1 MQQKNISSS
10 SFERHYC
17 RINGRRID
25 AVRGSRAGTRT
36 SAGAARTQRKP
47 TGKVQ
52 AQRQSCSLWQLRTN
66 VKRTCNSSARRVCRK
81 AWTQHKKAHGIIIIS
96 SHRGWHGLPL
106 RGTAGGRGSFF
117 FSFSCS
123 ETFSCYLL
131 QLNIYSSSRHFS
143 WLLHHYTVWISH

>member
-36 SAGAARTQRKP
+36 SAGAATTQRKP

-81 AWTQHKKAHGIIIIS
+81 AWTQKGTGHNNIIS
-96 SHRGWHGLPL
+96 SREAQAWASAA
-106 RGTAGGRGSFF
+106 RYRRERKIF

>member
-81 AWTQHKKAHGIIIIS
+81 AWTQKGTGHNNNIIS
-96 SHRGWHGLPL
+96 SREAWASAA
-106 RGTAGGRGSFF
+106 RYRRERKIF

>member
-36 SAGAARTQRKP
+36 SAGAATTQRKP
-47 TGKVQ
+47 TGT
-52 AQRQSCSLWQLRTN
+52 APHQSCSLWQLRTN

-81 AWTQHKKAHGIIIIS
+81 AWTQKGTGHNNIIS
-96 SHRGWHGLPL
+96 SREAQAWASAA
-106 RGTAGGRGSFF
+106 RYRRERKIFF
-117 FSFSCS
+117 FFFLFWNFFLLPPPT
-123 ETFSCYLL
+123 EHIFLL
-131 QLNIYSSSRHFS
+131 QTLFLASASLHSLN
-143 WLLHHYTVWISH
+143 

>member
-81 AWTQHKKAHGIIIIS
+81 AWTQKGTRHNNNIIS
-96 SHRGWHGLPL
+96 SRVAWASAA
-106 RGTAGGRGSFF
+106 RYRRERKIFF
-117 FSFSCS
+117 FFFLFWNFFLLPPPT
-123 ETFSCYLL
+123 EHIFLL
-131 QLNIYSSSRHFS
+131 QTLFLASASLHSLN
-143 WLLHHYTVWISH
+143 